1 MHIPLESL
9 RYWSVDLQEA
19 YASPQIALKALPGI
33 RDDAA
38 LMRRRTF
45 LAGSAAFAAMPSA
58 ARASLFG
65 AVELTGTLEQG
76 SLVVGTTFAGAKVTL
91 DGTPLSVSPAGKFA
105 FGLAWDRKDTA
116 SLAVMSGSETVTKVI
131 TPVIRQYDVQR
142 IDGLPD
148 KYVNVPPEIEARIKR
163 ENALIGAARK
173 RDTAGTASPH
183 PCCGPARGIL
193 SGVFGSQRILNGE
206 PKAPHFAVD
215 IAAPEGTPILAP
227 ADGIVSLAEPDFYL
241 TGGTTLLD
249 HGHGVSTSYSHQNA
263 LLVKV
268 GDAVARGQPIG
279 KGRQEGP
286 RHRSAPALGHELVS
300 GPARPVAL
308 HCPRP
313 RRSRCPSPE
322 LRARAG
328 SAARRR
334 ASASAGGSTA
344 IARGACAPS
353 SPASG

>member
-1 MHIPLESL
+1 
-9 RYWSVDLQEA
+9 
-19 YASPQIALKALPGI
+19 
-33 RDDAA
+33 
-38 LMRRRTF
+38 MRRRTF

-173 RDTAGTASPH
+173 RDTAGTGFATPLLW
-183 PCCGPARGIL
+183 PARGIL

-279 KGRQEGP
+279 KVGRKGRATGP
-286 RHRSAPALGHELVS
+286 HLHWGMNWLQVRLDPPRSTAAPA
-300 GPARPVAL
+300 
-308 HCPRP
+308 
-313 RRSRCPSPE
+313 PE
-322 LRARAG
+322 PL
-328 SAARRR
+328 
-334 ASASAGGSTA
+334 
-344 IARGACAPS
+344 PK
-353 SPASG
+353 P